1 MYGKTALKDRITYK
15 GGTIANDPTSNDLR
29 YRYLNTFSPLP
40 WQLPAMR
47 DTSPLVLFTGSQGGG
62 KSRTA
67 AEKVHAFCLNY
78 PGAQALVIRKVRDN
92 VMASS
97 YRMLEKRVVGPDP
110 RVNFQSKAMRA
121 DYLNGSTI
129 YFAGMHGDKQREAI
143 RSIGE
148 GTIDIVWMEESHEF
162 DEDDYEET
170 IGRVR
175 GKTAPW
181 NQIILTTNPDSPI
194 HWINRRLILGEEAVV
209 HYSSARDNPYNHE
222 NYIKRLDGMTG
233 TKGKRLREGLWV
245 MSAGNIID
253 TWVDNYNLHDRDRG
267 EGNVTDDAD
276 YVDGLPVW
284 VFADDGYVGKFDQR
298 ARMYTA
304 DSHPRVFLLAQE
316 RSDGQL
322 VVFAESY
329 AVHVQKTR
337 HINVIKRMCK
347 KNNWAYPRFAVYDSA
362 APSLGASLKTSGVRN
377 VFPGTKNLTDS
388 TDVLRDACASDVNG
402 WREIVVHPRCRL
414 LRFEMVTWS
423 YDKHGNFGKNF
434 DNGPDSL
441 RYGKYHIDNPD
452 GGDADVAS
460 SNDIELETRMD
471 KIDKLWDE
479 HFESKGL
486 YV

>member
-1 MYGKTALKDRITYK
+1 MALKDRIAYK
-15 GGTIANDPTSNDLR
+15 TEVGPTAPTNDILS

-40 WQLPAMR
+40 WQLVAIR
-47 DTSPLVLFTGSQGGG
+47 DISPLVLFTGSQGGG

-67 AEKVHAFCLNY
+67 AEKIHAFCLNY
-78 PGAQALVIRKVRDN
+78 PGAQALVMRKVRDN
-92 VMASS
+92 VMASA
-97 YRMLEKRVVGPDP
+97 YRMLEKRVVGKDP
-110 RVNFQSKAMRA
+110 RVNFQVKAMRA

-148 GTIDIVWMEESHEF
+148 GTIDIVWMEEAHEF
-162 DEDDYEET
+162 EEEDYEET

-181 NQIILTTNPDSPI
+181 NQIVLTTNPDSPI
-194 HWINRRLILGEEAVV
+194 HWINRRLILGEEATV

-222 NYIKRLDGMTG
+222 NYIKRMDGMTG
-233 TKGKRLREGLWV
+233 TKGKRLRDGLWV
-245 MSAGNIID
+245 MASGNIID
-253 TWVDNYNLHDRDRG
+253 TWVDNYNLHDKDRG
-267 EGNVTDDAD
+267 EGSVTEKAD
-276 YVDGLPVW
+276 YIDGLPVW
-284 VFADDGYVGKFDQR
+284 MFVDDGYAGKYDQK
-298 ARMYTA
+298 AKMYTA

-322 VVFAESY
+322 AVFAESY

-337 HINVIKRMCK
+337 HIDVIKRMCK
-347 KNNWAYPRFAVYDSA
+347 KNKWAYPRFAVYDSA
-362 APSLGASLKTSGVRN
+362 APSLGAAIKTSGVRN
-377 VFPGTKNLTDS
+377 VFPGTKKLDDS
-388 TDVLRDACASDVNG
+388 VDVIRDACAADYNE

-434 DNGPDSL
+434 DNGPDAL

-452 GGDADVAS
+452 GGDADIGTADDV
-460 SNDIELETRMD
+460 ELEIEMD

-479 HFESKGL
+479 HFESQGL